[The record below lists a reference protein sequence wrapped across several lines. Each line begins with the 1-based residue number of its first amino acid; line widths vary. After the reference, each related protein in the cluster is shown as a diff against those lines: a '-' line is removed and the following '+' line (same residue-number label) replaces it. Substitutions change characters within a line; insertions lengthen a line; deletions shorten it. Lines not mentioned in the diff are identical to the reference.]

1 MARKTVPSP
10 LASTRT
16 ATTQPAPAGRRPVA
30 LLTTAL
36 VAALVAGPIGYMI
49 GRPDATQA
57 AIADM
62 QEADAKRDVQQ
73 IGELTASARKTA
85 EDLNRVLGGLTA
97 AFPKDPAS
105 NPQPAGPAPLGD
117 LATWQNTLKEAV
129 ARHADTPSGT
139 TATNV
144 ARGGFRSAVNTL
156 AAAVDTYAAAEKL
169 PADAR
174 QPIIDLATRQRSAGI
189 AMWSVAATQL
199 DQLNIDAGNGHQHVY
214 LQSTPGEGAIAPDD
228 VPEGLPS
235 TGAPTHS

>member
-1 MARKTVPSP
+1 MASQRAGA
-10 LASTRT
+10 AS
-16 ATTQPAPAGRRPVA
+16 PAPRPVA
-30 LLTTAL
+30 LLITAL
-36 VAALVAGPIGYMI
+36 VAALIAGPIGYLI
-49 GRPDATQA
+49 GRPDAGQV

-85 EDLNRVLGGLTA
+85 EELNPVLSGVVA
-97 AFPKDPAS
+97 AFPKDPAA
-105 NPQPAGPAPLGD
+105 NPRPAGPAPLGD
-117 LATWQNTLKEAV
+117 LAEWQRVLQQAV

-214 LQSTPGEGAIAPDD
+214 LSSTPGEGAISPDG
-228 VPEGLPS
+228 VPEGPPQS
-235 TGAPTHS
+235 GAPTRS